1 MDKPADVPVLLLA
14 AKPCSQC
21 LTTRSRIVPAAR
33 ASSII
38 RSCRRDGTHFVCH
51 KAPPGQVV
59 HCRGVHDALGRQRG
73 APLRAR
79 VWHPCPRD

>member
-1 MDKPADVPVLLLA
+1 MLLLA

-59 HCRGVHDALGRQRG
+59 HCRGVHDALGGSAAHRFALACGIPVREID
-73 APLRAR
+73 PDTS
-79 VWHPCPRD
+79 P